1 MKIEIKEEGKD
12 FIKIEFSDIDSAMP
26 LLLSKYLNQNKKV
39 KFVTI
44 AKEHLEIGKPQ
55 LIVKGDNPKKSIQE
69 ALQQMMEDLS
79 KLKES
84 IK

>member
-39 KFVTI
+39 KCVTI